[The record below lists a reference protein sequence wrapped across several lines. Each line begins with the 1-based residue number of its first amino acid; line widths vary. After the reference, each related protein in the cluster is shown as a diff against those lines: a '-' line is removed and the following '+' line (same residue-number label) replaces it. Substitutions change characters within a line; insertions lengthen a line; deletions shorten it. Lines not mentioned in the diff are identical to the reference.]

1 MRFSYFVNSG
11 NVFSDYADFRRISH
25 AVSGWRVADS
35 TGLSRGED
43 MAQLS
48 FTEHPAS
55 VGETYGEHFATA
67 LYFGGRLMAASLAC
81 VVHAVLP
88 FLFTRTAS
96 RTIADL
102 HTQMVGNRV
111 RPPHGGFYQPNF
123 EI

>member
-1 MRFSYFVNSG
+1 MYFQIMRNFHELRMPFPAG
-11 NVFSDYADFRRISH
+11 AWQTPLDYRPED
-25 AVSGWRVADS
+25 
-35 TGLSRGED
+35 D
-43 MAQLS
+43 MAHLS

-67 LYFGGRLMAASLAC
+67 LYFGGRLMAAGLAC

-102 HTQMVGNRV
+102 HARMIGNRV

>member
-1 MRFSYFVNSG
+1 MYFQIARSFHEIRMSFPAG
-11 NVFSDYADFRRISH
+11 AWQTRTDHHTRD
-25 AVSGWRVADS
+25 
-35 TGLSRGED
+35 D

-55 VGETYGEHFATA
+55 VGETYGEHFGTA
-67 LYFGGRLMAASLAC
+67 LYFGGRLMAASLCC

-96 RTIADL
+96 RAIADL
-102 HTQMVGNRV
+102 HARMIGNRV
-111 RPPHGGFYQPNF
+111 RPPHGGFYKPNF